1 MGNFFYFFSRPR
13 SRIEDLQFYKY
24 DISIESLRKKFEYSA
39 TYSDFQ
45 NRLDNILYHRKN
57 REKLSE
63 LEINDHDRNIH
74 LVEMEIL
81 PKLLENNITPIL
93 IQINDLLDE
102 YVTQKATAQRFQ
114 PSTNFGSFKNIN
126 YNKALY
132 QSQYTS
138 VDDILYRKQKKI
150 VEDEMTGEV
159 SLRNG
164 FREVANQLDVLLSIP
179 IRENELDDEYKTKM
193 KYIKTYIVENVLF
206 YQPKQRNQTLQRKIR
221 TVEQRNQYS
230 DFKESKMNTLFHI
243 DFFYLCYLLRSVSDF
258 DIELLKKIQKRNI
271 GKKIITRF
279 ELSNKRLKTSRKFGA
294 EEILRL
300 TDTETN
306 KEYFIG
312 NGGNYIMYMNKI
324 YLFLKNYLD
333 KK

>member
-13 SRIEDLQFYKY
+13 SLMEDSQFYKY
-24 DISIESLRKKFEYSA
+24 DISIESLKEKFKYSA

-45 NRLDNILYHRKN
+45 NRHDQILNN
-57 REKLSE
+57 RRRSKLSSVD
-63 LEINDHDRNIH
+63 IYSHDRKIH
-74 LVEMEIL
+74 LVEMELL
-81 PKLLENNITPIL
+81 PTLLENEIRPIL
-93 IQINDLLDE
+93 KQINVLLDE
-102 YVTQKATAQRFQ
+102 YVTQKATAKPFKRS
-114 PSTNFGSFKNIN
+114 STFGSFKNIN
-126 YNKALY
+126 YDKALY
-132 QSQYTS
+132 QSQYQS
-138 VDDILYRKQKKI
+138 VDDILYRKQKKM

-159 SLRNG
+159 RLRNG

-193 KYIKTYIVENVLF
+193 KYIKTYIVDNVLF
-206 YQPKQRNQTLQRKIR
+206 YQPKQRNQRLQRKIR
-221 TVEQRNQYS
+221 SVEQRNQYS

-258 DIELLKKIQKRNI
+258 DIELLTKIQKRNI
-271 GKKIITRF
+271 GKKIVTRF

-333 KK
+333 KN